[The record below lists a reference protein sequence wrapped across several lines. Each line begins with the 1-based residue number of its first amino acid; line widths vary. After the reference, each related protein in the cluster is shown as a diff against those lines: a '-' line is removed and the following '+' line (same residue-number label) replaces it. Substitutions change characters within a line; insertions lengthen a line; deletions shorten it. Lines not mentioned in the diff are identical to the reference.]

1 MTQLEVAAAIE
12 EARWAEQE
20 RRRMLAEKTEERREH
35 RIAASGLPK
44 ALHGIDLPE
53 TQVGELAGNWAEGK
67 LNGLCLTGGV
77 GVGKTYTAAAACWAR
92 LQREGCQWVSV
103 ARLMTKM
110 RAGFE
115 DEARKAATAA
125 IIKPSAVVLDD
136 LDKVN
141 PTEFGKEV
149 IFAAVDGRVEAD
161 APLLVTTNLS
171 PTEIG
176 KKLGE
181 PVMSRVAGYCEVVRM
196 AGVDRRVT
204 A

>member
-1 MTQLEVAAAIE
+1 MKVEDAAAIE
-12 EARWAEQE
+12 EARWAEEE
-20 RRRMLAEKTEERREH
+20 RQRMLAEKAEERREH
-35 RIAASGLPK
+35 RIAASGLPESLRGI
-44 ALHGIDLPE
+44 ALPDSP
-53 TQVGELAGNWAEGK
+53 VGKLAGDWAEGK

-77 GVGKTYTAAAACWAR
+77 GVGKTHTAAAACWAR
-92 LQREGCQWVSV
+92 LQRESCRWVSV
-103 ARLMTKM
+103 ARLMTQM

-115 DEARKAATAA
+115 DESRKAATAA
-125 IIKPSAVVLDD
+125 IIRPSAVVLDD
-136 LDKVN
+136 LDKAN

-149 IFAAVDGRVEAD
+149 IFAAVDGRVEAE

-196 AGVDRRVT
+196 SGVDRRVV